1 MRHTGDAIFL
11 LFYQRTIIVRFF
23 YKQPKVSFMQL
34 IMIKNQNDFK
44 RDVYKIA
51 RVIYA
56 ETAAQ
61 SLRVVEALAA
71 MIANGAQKSNQSEI
85 DFVMNSGLFESLNK
99 KSLHHDLMR
108 VNPNARTFQMCL
120 RVTDKML
127 KHNLPDC
134 CFGATKF
141 HRTEFNPDWSIAR
154 GYILEMD
161 GLLFYL

>member
-1 MRHTGDAIFL
+1 
-11 LFYQRTIIVRFF
+11 
-23 YKQPKVSFMQL
+23 MQL
-34 IMIKNQNDFK
+34 TLIKHQNDFA

-56 ETAAQ
+56 ETCGQ

-71 MIANGAQKSNQSEI
+71 MIANGARAHNQTEL
-85 DFVMNSGLFESLNK
+85 DFVMKSGLFESLDK
-99 KSLHHDLMR
+99 KSTHHDLLT

-127 KHNLPDC
+127 KHSLEDC

-141 HRTEFNPDWSIAR
+141 HRTELNPNWSVAR
-154 GYILEMD
+154 GYILELD

>member
-1 MRHTGDAIFL
+1 
-11 LFYQRTIIVRFF
+11 
-23 YKQPKVSFMQL
+23 MQL
-34 IMIKNQNDFK
+34 TLIQHQNDFE

-71 MIANGAQKSNQSEI
+71 MIANGAHANNQSEL
-85 DFVMNSGLFESLNK
+85 DFVMKSGLFESLDK
-99 KSLHHDLMR
+99 KSLHHDLFR

-127 KHNLPDC
+127 KHNLEDC

-141 HRTEFNPDWSIAR
+141 HRTENNPSWAYGR
-154 GYILEMD
+154 GYILELD